1 MNKKIVALV
10 TSLALGG
17 TMLATTAFASAN
29 EVSGYDAYKS
39 ALLNMQNVKSLT
51 CKADVSVKDNGN
63 SLIAADSQV
72 KVNLDNKTMSST
84 VDLKN
89 SSAEKSVSVFKETD
103 KTITKTSD
111 SDIYNVIQLNKLNAN
126 KAANK
131 KDEKISPERLQSLT
145 NIVDALVGNMKSYFT
160 LNSSGDGSKTVTVK
174 LSESQVLPVANAVAS
189 AIMKDKGTFEVKE
202 NKLGSNFTVNV
213 PKLVSDIRVTSLD
226 VTANINKDNIIDN
239 QVINVTLVGK
249 DANGIE
255 HNLTVAVN
263 MNISDMN
270 NTTPDT
276 VNLSG
281 KQTKIVTEQD
291 FRHRN

>member
-17 TMLATTAFASAN
+17 TMLITTAFASAN
-29 EVSGYDAYKS
+29 EVSGYDTYKA

-89 SSAEKSVSVFKETD
+89 GSIEKSVSVFKEID

-111 SDIYNVIQLNKLNAN
+111 SDVYNVIQLNKSNEN
-126 KAANK
+126 KASNK

-160 LNSSGDGSKTVTVK
+160 LSNNTDGNKTVTVK

-189 AIMKDKGTFEVKE
+189 AIMKDKGAFEVKE

-213 PKLVSDIRVTSLD
+213 PKLESDIRVTSID
-226 VTANINKDNIIDN
+226 VTANINKDNIIDS

-255 HNLTVAVN
+255 HNLTAVVN
-263 MNISDMN
+263 MNISNMN
-270 NTTPDT
+270 NTTPDF

-281 KQTKIVTEQD
+281 KQTKTVTEQN
-291 FRHRN
+291 FRYRN

>member
-17 TMLATTAFASAN
+17 TMLVTTAFASAN
-29 EVSGYDAYKS
+29 EVSGYDTYKA

-51 CKADVSVKDNGN
+51 CKADVDLKDNGN

-89 SSAEKSVSVFKETD
+89 GSLEKSVSVFKETD

-111 SDIYNVIQLNKLNAN
+111 SDVYNVIQLNKSNEN
-126 KAANK
+126 KASNK

-145 NIVDALVGNMKSYFT
+145 NIADALVGNMKSYFT
-160 LNSSGDGSKTVTVK
+160 LSNNTDGSKTVTVK

-189 AIMKDKGTFEVKE
+189 AIMKDKGTFDVKE

-213 PKLVSDIRVTSLD
+213 PKLESDIRVTSLD

-255 HNLTVAVN
+255 HNLTAAVN
-263 MNISDMN
+263 MNISNMN
-270 NTTPDT
+270 NTTPDS

-281 KQTKIVTEQD
+281 KQTKTVTEQD

>member
-1 MNKKIVALV
+1 MNKKIVTLV
-10 TSLALGG
+10 TSLAVGG
-17 TMLATTAFASAN
+17 TMLVTTAFASAN
-29 EVSGYDAYKS
+29 EVSGYDTYKA

-63 SLIAADSQV
+63 SLIAADSQI

-89 SSAEKSVSVFKETD
+89 GSSDKSVSVFKEAD

-111 SDIYNVIQLNKLNAN
+111 SDVYNVIQLNKSNENNASS
-126 KAANK
+126 K

-160 LNSSGDGSKTVTVK
+160 LNSNADGSKSVTVK

-189 AIMKDKGTFEVKE
+189 AIMKDKGTFDVKG
-202 NKLGSNFTVNV
+202 NKLGSDFSVNV
-213 PKLVSDIRVTSLD
+213 PKLESDIRVTSLD
-226 VTANINKDNIIDN
+226 VTANINKDNIIDS

-255 HNLTVAVN
+255 HNLTAAVN

-270 NTTPDT
+270 NTTPDS

-281 KQTKIVTEQD
+281 KQTKTLTEQD